1 MSNKNNVNKDF
12 YTIAGRDRP
21 NEDLVV
27 TKPAQ
32 DDERQR
38 RGSPRRN
45 FIPGAAPVGES
56 PAPRERSPGR
66 EGQSSAGES
75 GGRSGARKKATAGR
89 GEAAPRR
96 ARRKTGASGAGRGS
110 RRRAPNQDPVIGEKA
125 GRGQDGPARGLSYK
139 RAAWRFSGGSQMLM
153 WRVSGMMNRQMMK
166 HTAGTTMG

>member
-1 MSNKNNVNKDF
+1 MTFIEDAMLLSDAGGVGGLLRFRVRKADF

-56 PAPRERSPGR
+56 PAPRETSPGR
-66 EGQSSAGES
+66 EG
-75 GGRSGARKKATAGR
+75 RKKATAGR
-89 GEAAPRR
+89 AE
-96 ARRKTGASGAGRGS
+96 
-110 RRRAPNQDPVIGEKA
+110 DPVIAEKA
-125 GRGQDGPARGLSYK
+125 GRSQDGPARG
-139 RAAWRFSGGSQMLM
+139 SQL
-153 WRVSGMMNRQMMK
+153 
-166 HTAGTTMG
+166 